1 MRLVSA
7 PDQARW
13 GGRAGRPGRRAAGVA
28 AAAAGLILV
37 TGCHVPGFSSS
48 NAAGPT
54 ASGTITVVASP
65 QVADAPLYIGLK
77 DGLFSKVGLTVHV
90 VSAATVP
97 QEVAALR
104 NGHADVAFGDYAD
117 MFYAQEKSASLHLL
131 AVADGYDAGPNVME
145 VLTLPNSPITTPAK
159 LQGRTIGTDQPQGI
173 PTTNAK
179 THKFQPY
186 SMDTVATAS
195 VLGSDNVEPTKIHWD
210 PMPTSGLIGALKD
223 RQVSAILATE
233 PTIYEAE
240 SQLGAVPVL
249 DSCTGATA
257 NLPLDGYFTTSSYAT
272 KNAGVVAAFRGAL
285 AKAQAQAG
293 MAAPLQTALTHSA
306 GLNARAAA
314 MVTLGTYP
322 TTLSASNLQR
332 VVDLM
337 STFGSLPLSEPLSV
351 SSMVA
356 KPNGS

>member
-1 MRLVSA
+1 MRLVFD

-13 GGRAGRPGRRAAGVA
+13 GGRAGRPGRRATGVA

-54 ASGTITVVASP
+54 ASGTVTVVASP

-90 VSAATVP
+90 VSATTVP

-117 MFYAQEKSASLHLL
+117 MFYAQEQKSSPHLL
-131 AVADGYDAGPNVME
+131 AFADGYDAGPNVME

-159 LQGRTIGTDQPQGI
+159 LQGRTIGTDQQQAM
-173 PTTNAK
+173 PTTNEK
-179 THKFQPY
+179 GQFQPY

-195 VLGSDNVEPTKIHWD
+195 VLGSDNVEPARIHWD
-210 PMPTSGLIGALKD
+210 PMPTSGLIPALQQG
-223 RQVSAILATE
+223 QVSAILATE

-272 KNAGVVAAFRGAL
+272 KNANVVAAFRAAL
-285 AKAQAQAG
+285 DKAQSQAA

-322 TTLSASNLQR
+322 TTLSESNLQR
-332 VVDLM
+332 VAALM
-337 STFGSLPLSEPLSV
+337 FTFGSLPSPLSV

>member
-54 ASGTITVVASP
+54 ASGTVTVVASP

-77 DGLFSKVGLTVHV
+77 DGLFSKAGLTVHV

-97 QEVAALR
+97 QQVAELR

-117 MFYAQEKSASLHLL
+117 MFYAQEQSPSPHLL
-131 AVADGYDAGPNVME
+131 VVADGYDAGPNVME
-145 VLTLPNSPITTPAK
+145 VLTLPNSPITTPEK
-159 LQGRTIGTDQPQGI
+159 LQGKTIGTDPQQAL
-173 PTTNAK
+173 PTTNG
-179 THKFQPY
+179 HGEFQPY

-195 VLGSDNVEPTKIHWD
+195 VLGSDNVDPTKIHWA
-210 PMPTSGLIGALKD
+210 PMPTSALIGALQ
-223 RQVSAILATE
+223 RHQVGAILATE

-272 KNAGVVAAFRGAL
+272 KHASVVAAFRAAL
-285 AKAQAQAG
+285 EKAQAQAG

-306 GLNARAAA
+306 GLNPRAAA

-322 TTLSASNLQR
+322 TTLSAANLQR
-332 VVDLM
+332 VVNLM
-337 STFGSLPLSEPLSV
+337 STFGSLPQDAPINV
-351 SSMVA
+351 SSMVVQ
-356 KPNGS
+356 PDGS